1 MGAGNSESKNM
12 KFYSLKAKV
21 NETDTPH
28 FAQIEKVGDKW
39 QATNKFDTMSGMLS
53 SATIEKKEYQGASF
67 NVFVLL
73 FTDDNETSKVELTH
87 NSITHNIINCLATDC
102 NTIST
107 YKIYV
112 DKKKSK
118 DGKYTNGRAFINMD
132 GSQEAM
138 RWSIDPQLAPKK
150 TAVMGADG
158 KPFIQAGKQ
167 VYDDSK
173 VREFWEGIFNEKI
186 AIKFKKPAAGSATTN
201 TNNSMVSDA
210 NVIDDGS
217 DLPF

>member
-1 MGAGNSESKNM
+1 MGAGNSESKSM

-53 SATIEKKEYQGASF
+53 SAVIEEKEYQGAKF
-67 NVFVLL
+67 NVFVLV
-73 FTDDNETSKVELTH
+73 FADDNETSKVELTH

-132 GSQEAM
+132 GEKDAM
-138 RWSIDPQLAPKK
+138 RWSIDPQSAPKK
-150 TAVMGADG
+150 VAVMVGD
-158 KPFIQAGKQ
+158 KPFLNQGKQ
-167 VYDDSK
+167 VFDDSE
-173 VREFWEGIFNEKI
+173 VRKFWENIFNEKI
-186 AIKFKKPAAGSATTN
+186 ASKFKKPSESSATTN
-201 TNNSMVSDA
+201 SIISGA
-210 NVIDDGS
+210 NVIDENS